1 VGNDVVNERSIHHA
15 GRVELLARD
24 GRADDSE
31 DARADD
37 SPNAERSQRPR
48 AEGFLEPMLGFIR
61 VPDELVD
68 RFAGKQLAGQC
79 GSPRSLGCGIPP
91 TEAG

>member
-1 VGNDVVNERSIHHA
+1 MSDDVVNERRIHHA
-15 GRVELLARD
+15 GRVELLAGD
-24 GRADDSE
+24 GCADDRE

-37 SPNAERSQRPR
+37 RADAERGQRPG
-48 AEGFLEPMLGFIR
+48 AKGLLEPVLGFFR

-91 TEAG
+91 TGAG